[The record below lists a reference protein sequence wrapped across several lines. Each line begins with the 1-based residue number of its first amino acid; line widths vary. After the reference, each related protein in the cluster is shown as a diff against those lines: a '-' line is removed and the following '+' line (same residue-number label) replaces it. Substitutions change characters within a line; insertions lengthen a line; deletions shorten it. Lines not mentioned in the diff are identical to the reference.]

1 LLYYQDKEALQAV
14 IYSISYVRSYVKNS
28 GTKGNGEFNGFNNNF
43 GGISLYINWSPTTEF
58 FLKQYSCINVKGSGL
73 PNGTSEPLVGF
84 IDLDS
89 YIKFMAA
96 RLEKNVPRILD
107 PAQTSGGLP
116 QYYVCN
122 WPKENVSVSYYQS
135 NLSLYTEVR
144 NTFKEALQSCVDV
157 KIIKEVTRKELVAEL
172 KKVTEKIKQIG
183 VTPTPSPVLVQ
194 PGQVCPPATIT
205 TFSPLVANKDTILQI
220 NGTNLDTVTEIV
232 LINQTIKVKD
242 NKDVTILNNETI
254 RLTVPQVGTGVL
266 AEGKIKLVSNG
277 EYLTTTLFK
286 YDPSITA
293 AAAASP
299 GGYAGNNQTSVVS
312 PSMNSNTNPQ
322 NTAPVTL
329 VSKYEAK
336 SPPDVTDKLT
346 VSVNPNAGTWDI
358 KKFVKMTVSV
368 FDRKVVNNNTTQT
381 LKTTV
386 ETTLSNYVV
395 NNIFTITH
403 DNIKTLLFDT
413 PIVPFNKTP
422 IKPDEVVSIQFV
434 ITADAV
440 DKVKYPQPTI
450 QSFNFVYNKPVT
462 DSPLSPAALL
472 ASVLNAQPGSLIKV
486 GETFSGGLPD
496 YNGTSYYNVKK
507 PAGGYIT
514 FRFVCPN
521 LLTIKSPNVV
531 AIPSLDDTTIVIT
544 NGTDTK
550 YTNVIEV
557 KNIGAF
563 QMSVDYTSS
572 DLKWTNPNTQQVEL
586 ITGTATS
593 PSFTL

>member
-1 LLYYQDKEALQAV
+1 
-14 IYSISYVRSYVKNS
+14 
-28 GTKGNGEFNGFNNNF
+28 
-43 GGISLYINWSPTTEF
+43 
-58 FLKQYSCINVKGSGL
+58 
-73 PNGTSEPLVGF
+73 
-84 IDLDS
+84 
-89 YIKFMAA
+89 M
-96 RLEKNVPRILD
+96 
-107 PAQTSGGLP
+107 
-116 QYYVCN
+116 
-122 WPKENVSVSYYQS
+122 
-135 NLSLYTEVR
+135 
-144 NTFKEALQSCVDV
+144 DV

-172 KKVTEKIKQIG
+172 KKIEAKLKQTG
-183 VTPTPSPVLVQ
+183 VKATPTPEPVQ
-194 PGQVCPPATIT
+194 PGQVCPPSTIT
-205 TFSPLVANKDTILQI
+205 SFSPLVANKGTILQI
-220 NGTNLDTVTEIV
+220 NGTNLDVVKEIV
-232 LINQTIKVKD
+232 LINQTITVKD

-254 RLTVPQVGTGVL
+254 RLTIPQVGTGIL
-266 AEGKIKLVSNG
+266 AEGKIKLISPYG

-286 YDPSITA
+286 YDPAVTA
-293 AAAASP
+293 AAASSP

-346 VSVNPNAGTWDI
+346 VSVNTDAGVWNI

-368 FDRKVVNNNTTQT
+368 FNRTVVNNNTSQT

-413 PIVPFNKTP
+413 PIVPFNTTP

-462 DSPLSPAALL
+462 DSPSSPAALL
-472 ASVLNAQPGSLIKV
+472 ASVLNNQPGSLVKV
-486 GETFSGGLPD
+486 GETFSGGLPN
-496 YNGTSYYNVKK
+496 YNGTSYYNIKK

-521 LLTIKSPNVV
+521 LLTVKPPTVT
-531 AIPSLDDTTIVIT
+531 AIPSLDDATIIIT
-544 NGTDTK
+544 NNEGTK

-557 KNIGAF
+557 KSLGTF
-563 QMSVDYTSS
+563 QLGVRYTSD
-572 DLKWTNPNTQQVEL
+572 DLKWTSPFTNLIEL
-586 ITGTATS
+586 VQGGVTG
-593 PSFTL
+593 PPFTL

>member
-1 LLYYQDKEALQAV
+1 M
-14 IYSISYVRSYVKNS
+14 
-28 GTKGNGEFNGFNNNF
+28 T
-43 GGISLYINWSPTTEF
+43 
-58 FLKQYSCINVKGSGL
+58 
-73 PNGTSEPLVGF
+73 
-84 IDLDS
+84 
-89 YIKFMAA
+89 
-96 RLEKNVPRILD
+96 
-107 PAQTSGGLP
+107 LP
-116 QYYVCN
+116 Q
-122 WPKENVSVSYYQS
+122 
-135 NLSLYTEVR
+135 
-144 NTFKEALQSCVDV
+144 
-157 KIIKEVTRKELVAEL
+157 I
-172 KKVTEKIKQIG
+172 
-183 VTPTPSPVLVQ
+183 
-194 PGQVCPPATIT
+194 
-205 TFSPLVANKDTILQI
+205 
-220 NGTNLDTVTEIV
+220 
-232 LINQTIKVKD
+232 
-242 NKDVTILNNETI
+242 
-254 RLTVPQVGTGVL
+254 GTGVL
-266 AEGKIKLVSNG
+266 SEEKIKLVSGVYG

-286 YDPSITA
+286 YDPSVIA
-293 AAAASP
+293 AEAASP

-322 NTAPVTL
+322 NTAPITL

-346 VSVNPNAGTWDI
+346 VSVNTDAGVWNI

-368 FDRKVVNNNTTQT
+368 FNRTVVNNNTTQT

-413 PIVPFNKTP
+413 PIVPFNTTP

-472 ASVLNAQPGSLIKV
+472 ASVLNAQPGSLIRV

-496 YNGTSYYNVKK
+496 YNGTSYYNVIK

-521 LLTIKSPNVV
+521 LLTIKSPKVV
-531 AIPSLDDTTIVIT
+531 AISSLDNETIVIT

-557 KNIGAF
+557 KNIGTF
-563 QMSVDYTSS
+563 QMSIDYTSS
-572 DLKWTNPNTQQVEL
+572 DLKWTNPNTNSVEL
-586 ITGTATS
+586 VTGTVTS
-593 PSFTL
+593 PPFTL